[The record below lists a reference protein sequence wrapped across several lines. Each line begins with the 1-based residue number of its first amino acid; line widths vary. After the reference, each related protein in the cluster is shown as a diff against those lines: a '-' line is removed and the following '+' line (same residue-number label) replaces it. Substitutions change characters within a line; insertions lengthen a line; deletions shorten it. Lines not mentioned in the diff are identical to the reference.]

1 MSKLTK
7 ERKILIGAA
16 AVLVVLIAVVGIIY
30 AVTRPETVTGEKT
43 ITFEVIDAEGSS
55 ESFTIETEA
64 EYLRQAL
71 EEEGLIAGEESEYG
85 LFVQTVNGIT
95 ADDSQSQWWA
105 FSKDGVM
112 LDTGVDSTPIAD
124 GDRFEATLSTY

>member
-43 ITFEVIDAEGSS
+43 ITLEVIDAEGSS